1 MLQRNTILFLHRVL
15 RDRITKLNNAILDCK
30 KYINYYDLACD
41 INDDSFGSRKSF
53 IQLNHNKNI
62 LRKNK
67 EKLFKTIQLNKKL
80 KQLSKSSDLNFD
92 ANFLTISELESLH
105 SIIKQHLS
113 EEFYY
118 DYYSLSSLKSEMA
131 YHYKEAIPGTKR
143 GLLNFLQYNVTHS
156 IYKKELQR
164 IRRFESA
171 VKDLK
176 SSISF
181 NYKLQNISLNKKE
194 LSFQKKLQKK
204 FGYVKHNLS
213 VVFN

>member
-15 RDRITKLNNAILDCK
+15 RGRITKLNNAILYSK
-30 KYINYYDLACD
+30 QRINNYDLACD
-41 INDDSFGSRKSF
+41 FNDDSFRSRNAF
-53 IQLNHNKNI
+53 IQLNRHKNI

-105 SIIKQHLS
+105 SILKQCLS
-113 EEFYY
+113 EGFYF

-131 YHYKEAIPGTKR
+131 YRYKKAIPGTKR

-194 LSFQKKLQKK
+194 LSFQKKLQK
-204 FGYVKHNLS
+204 NLDILNII
-213 VVFN
+213 FL